1 MSTKAKLCAILT
13 DNRIGLNM
21 VTIRISEMSLLTMV
35 LNGIEA
41 YAVMNSNRKRARENT
56 KLETI
61 GHMYGYSRETDD
73 EKYYYIDY
81 VSIDTT
87 ALQKSDAVGEYEDSR
102 NLKND
107 IIKSYWAHLENL
119 GSFHS
124 HPYNNLQ
131 EVQEKKGYYGSD
143 QDRETMEADGEKIAI
158 ILTIATLGKKRDN
171 GTRYKDGHSNCF
183 QFTLGKLRLWLTA
196 YATYKNEDGKI
207 ICTDDK
213 TENVTIDCPVL
224 AGLKW
229 EHCTPET
236 I

>member
-1 MSTKAKLCAILT
+1 
-13 DNRIGLNM
+13 M
-21 VTIRISEMSLLTMV
+21 VTIRISEMALLTMV

-41 YAVMNSNRKRARENT
+41 YAVMNSNKKRDRENT

-61 GHMYGYSRETDD
+61 GHMYGYSKETGD

-81 VSIDTT
+81 ISIDTT
-87 ALQKSDAVGEYEDSR
+87 ALQKTDEVGEYEESR

-107 IIKSYWAHLENL
+107 IIESYWAHLENL

-124 HPYNNLQ
+124 HPYINIY
-131 EVQEKKGYYGSD
+131 EVHENKGYYGSD
-143 QDRETMEADGEKIAI
+143 VDKKTMEAEGEKIAL
-158 ILTIATLGKKRDN
+158 ILTIATLGKKTDN

-196 YATYKNEDGKI
+196 YATYEDKNGKI
-207 ICTDDK
+207 LCTK
-213 TENVTIDCPVL
+213 NRTEDVTIDCPVL

-236 I
+236 IQ

>member
-1 MSTKAKLCAILT
+1 
-13 DNRIGLNM
+13 M
-21 VTIRISEMSLLTMV
+21 VTIRISEMALLTIV

-73 EKYYYIDY
+73 EKYYYVDY
-81 VSIDTT
+81 ISIDTT
-87 ALQKSDAVGEYEDSR
+87 AMQKTDEICEYEESR
-102 NLKND
+102 NFKND

-131 EVQEKKGYYGSD
+131 EVHDNKGYYASSCD
-143 QDRETMEADGEKIAI
+143 KRTMKSEGEMIAL
-158 ILTIATLGKKRDN
+158 ILSIATLGKKSDN

-196 YATYKNEDGKI
+196 YATYEDEDGKI

-213 TENVTIDCPVL
+213 TEDVTIDCPVL